1 MDSMGARASSADLD
15 LEASGTGQSFMG
27 RLADSMAEA
36 KYMVVADSTVE
47 AKFVAEADS
56 TVAHAGK
63 LST

>member
-1 MDSMGARASSADLD
+1 MDSTDARASSTDLD

-36 KYMVVADSTVE
+36 KCMVVADSTVE

-56 TVAHAGK
+56 TVAGAGK

>member
-1 MDSMGARASSADLD
+1 MGARASSADLD

-36 KYMVVADSTVE
+36 KCMVVADSTVE

-56 TVAHAGK
+56 TVADAGK